1 VKVTV
6 QQLLEGGPKLSVGL
20 LAADLLNLGA
30 ELLALERAGHVIVH
44 VDVMDGVFCPQFTVG
59 PPIIKA
65 VPETFIKDCHLMI
78 DEPVDK
84 LQAYVD
90 AGAGII
96 TCHIESTRHPHRVLQ
111 SLAGSG
117 ALRGIA
123 LNPGTPLDVVE
134 PLIDD
139 LELLL
144 LLAINPG
151 WSGQKF
157 IPGTK
162 RRVAAAR
169 ELIGG
174 RDVVLGVDGGVTKAN
189 IEDVASLRP
198 DLVVSGSAIFD
209 GAPPAD
215 NLNYMV
221 DALRREKTAVGRE
234 KTAVGREKT
243 AVGR

>member
-1 VKVTV
+1 VRVTV
-6 QQLLEGGPKLSVGL
+6 QQLLDGGPKLSVGL
-20 LAADLLNLGA
+20 LAADLLKLGD
-30 ELLALERAGHVIVH
+30 ELSALERAGHVVVH

-59 PPIIKA
+59 PPVIKA
-65 VPETFIKDCHLMI
+65 VPDNFVKDCHLMI
-78 DEPVDK
+78 DDPVDK
-84 LQAYVD
+84 LQNYVD

-96 TCHIESTRHPHRVLQ
+96 TCHVESTRHPHRVLQ

-117 ALRGIA
+117 VLRGMA
-123 LNPGTPLDVVE
+123 LNPGTPLDLVE

-157 IPGTK
+157 IPGTA

-169 ELIGG
+169 ELIAG
-174 RDVVLGVDGGVTKAN
+174 RDVVLGVDGGVTRAN
-189 IEDVASLRP
+189 IEYVASLRP

-209 GAPPAD
+209 GATPAD

-221 DALRREKTAVGRE
+221 DALRRQRTGVTR
-234 KTAVGREKT
+234 
-243 AVGR
+243 

>member
-6 QQLLEGGPKLSVGL
+6 QQLLDGGPKLSVGL
-20 LAADLLNLGA
+20 LAADLLRLGD

-59 PPIIKA
+59 PPVIKA
-65 VPETFIKDCHLMI
+65 VPENFVKDCHLMVH
-78 DEPVDK
+78 EPVDK
-84 LQAYVD
+84 VQAYVE

-96 TCHIESTRHPHRVLQ
+96 TCHVESTTHPHRVLQ

-117 ALRGIA
+117 VIRGIA
-123 LNPGTPLDVVE
+123 VNPGTPLDAVE
-134 PLIDD
+134 PLVDD
-139 LELLL
+139 LDLLL

-157 IPGTK
+157 IPATQ

-169 ELIGG
+169 ELIAG

-189 IEDVASLRP
+189 IEYVASLRP

-209 GAPPAD
+209 GTPPAD
-215 NLNYMV
+215 NLAYMV
-221 DALRREKTAVGRE
+221 DVLRREKTGV
-234 KTAVGREKT
+234 VP
-243 AVGR
+243 